1 MQESLEKKTFS
12 RRSFALALG
21 SGAALSSLPSVAYG
35 WRGRPKV
42 YAKVHRDVIIIGS
55 GFGGAVTALRL
66 SQKGIPALM
75 IEQGRRWDQP
85 LAPGERRFSK
95 NLYPDG
101 RAAWLSNKTVIP
113 LGPPLPINK
122 TTGVLQARELAGKT
136 VLNGAAYGGGSIV
149 YGGILVKPEKKAY
162 DLVFPKEI
170 PYEELDRHFETV
182 SSKLKRS
189 SIPEDVLEADCYKH
203 VRVARDQA
211 EKAGLAWELITTGTD
226 WDIVRDELA
235 GKIPG
240 SITQGEAV
248 YGVNSG
254 AKATLDNSYLKEA
267 EATGLLE
274 VRTLHQVQ
282 DIGQDEEG
290 LFWIEAD
297 ELNIDG
303 DVIAKRS
310 YTCKKLFLAAGT
322 VGTSSLLVKAKAKGQ
337 LPRLNKEVGRGWG
350 NNGNAYALR
359 LAVNASTGQIQGGP
373 PAFVINQLD
382 HPLTPLNVEHP
393 QLPLPADIFG
403 LLYFSV
409 GITPTRGVFRYEAHN
424 DSISIDWPAHDEGQE
439 TVNRALLDTM
449 SQLNAANGGF
459 TTSLLTYLKDRTKD
473 DISYHPLGGC
483 VMGKACDFY
492 GRVKGYEGGL
502 YVNDG
507 AFMPGS
513 AACVNPSL
521 TIAALAERNME
532 KILAEDF

>member
-1 MQESLEKKTFS
+1 MQESQEKSSFS
-12 RRSFALALG
+12 RRSFALAIG
-21 SGAALSSLPSVAYG
+21 SGAALSALPPVAYG
-35 WRGRPKV
+35 WRARPKV
-42 YAKVHRDVIIIGS
+42 YPTVQRDVIVIGS

-66 SQKGIPALM
+66 TEKGVPVLM

-101 RAAWLSNKTVIP
+101 RAAWLSKKTVIP
-113 LGPPLPINK
+113 LGPPLPIPK

-162 DLVFPKEI
+162 DLVFPREI
-170 PYEELDRHFETV
+170 PYEELERHFDTV
-182 SSKLKRS
+182 SAKLKRVPV
-189 SIPEDVLEADCYKH
+189 PEDVLQADCYKH
-203 VRVARDQA
+203 VRVAQEQA
-211 EKAGLAWELITTGTD
+211 DRAGLPWELITTGTD

-235 GKIPG
+235 GKIPP

-254 AKATLDNSYLKEA
+254 AKSTLDNSYLKEA

-282 DIGQDEEG
+282 AIGQEETG
-290 LFWIEAD
+290 LYWIEAD
-297 ELNIDG
+297 ELDIDG
-303 DVIAKRS
+303 DVIAKRR

-322 VGTSSLLVKAKAKGQ
+322 VGTSSLLVKAKTKGQ
-337 LPRLNKEVGRGWG
+337 LPRLNDEVGKGWG

-359 LAVNASTGQIQGGP
+359 LAVGTSTGQWQGGP
-373 PAFVINQLD
+373 PILVMNQLD

-393 QLPLPADIFG
+393 QLPLGADIFG

-409 GITPTRGVFRYEAHN
+409 GITPTRGTFRYDEQS
-424 DSISIDWPAHDEGQE
+424 DSISIDWPQYDEGQE

-449 SQLNAANGGF
+449 SKLNEANGGF

-473 DISYHPLGGC
+473 DIAYHPLGGC
-483 VMGKACDFY
+483 VMGKASDFY
-492 GRVKGYEGGL
+492 GRVKGYEGL

-507 AFMPGS
+507 SFMPGS

-532 KILAEDF
+532 RILAEDF

>member
-1 MQESLEKKTFS
+1 MQETLNKKSFS
-12 RRSFALALG
+12 RRFFV
-21 SGAALSSLPSVAYG
+21 GAIGGGAVLSTTPAFG
-35 WRGRPKV
+35 WKAPAKV
-42 YAKVHRDVIIIGS
+42 FPDVHRDVIIIGS

-66 SQKGIPALM
+66 TENGIPVLM

-85 LAPGERRFSK
+85 LPPGERRFSK

-101 RAAWLSNKTVIP
+101 RAAWLSNKTVVP
-113 LGPPLPINK
+113 LGPPLPIPK

-136 VLNGAAYGGGSIV
+136 VLNGAAFGGGSIT
-149 YGGILVKPEKKAY
+149 YGGILVKPEKKIY
-162 DLVFPKEI
+162 DLVFPREI
-170 PYEELDRHFETV
+170 PYEDLERHYETV

-189 SIPEDVLEADCYKH
+189 PIPADVLEADCFKH
-203 VRVARDQA
+203 VRVAQEQA
-211 EKAGLAWELITTGTD
+211 DRAGIEWEHITTGTD
-226 WDIVRDELA
+226 WDIVRDEIA
-235 GKIPG
+235 GKIPP

-267 EATGLLE
+267 EASGLLE

-282 DIGQDEEG
+282 DIGVDAEG
-290 LFWIEAD
+290 SYWIQTN
-297 ELNIDG
+297 ELDVDG
-303 DVIAKRS
+303 DVIAKRR

-322 VGTSSLLVKAKAKGQ
+322 VGTSSLLVKAKAKGN
-337 LPRLNKEVGRGWG
+337 LPRLNSEVGKGWG

-359 LAVNASTGQIQGGP
+359 LAVNASTGQWQGGP
-373 PAFVINQLD
+373 PALVLNQLD

-393 QLPLPADIFG
+393 QLPLGIDLFG

-409 GITPTRGVFRYEAHN
+409 GITETRGEFRYDTAKDE
-424 DSISIDWPAHDEGQE
+424 ITIEWPKEDKGQE
-439 TVNRALLDTM
+439 RINEALLDTM
-449 SQLNAANGGF
+449 SRLNQANGGV
-459 TTSLLTYLKDRTKD
+459 TTSLLTYLKDRVKD

-483 VMGKACDFY
+483 VLGKATDFY
-492 GRVKGYEGGL
+492 GRVKGYEGL

-513 AACVNPSL
+513 AACTNPSL

-532 KILAEDF
+532 DILAKDF